1 MVFNIAIALA
11 LMEMNVF
18 SALGQVLGLY
28 ANVAIA
34 WMMAVVA
41 DLVVNKPL
49 GLSPKGIEFKRAHLY
64 DVNPVG
70 VGAMGI
76 ASLLSVVAHLGA
88 FGPLAQAFSA
98 AIALVTAFV
107 AAPLIAWATKGRY
120 YLARP
125 ALPFAVEGLDSPMRV
140 VPIVPVG
147 PPSSVAALVPAAP
160 AADAGAYRRLLRCV
174 ICERDYEG
182 EDMAHCPAYQG
193 SICSLCCTLDARCDD
208 LCKPHARISAQW
220 SAALRRLLPARMAPQ
235 LDAGLASYLL
245 LMGAVVPV
253 LALLCGAVY
262 VLALRALDDEALA
275 LEPLLRQGLLH
286 IGALLLLLAG
296 IACWWLV
303 LAHQSRRVAQ
313 EESNRQT
320 RALLQ
325 EIESHRRTDAQLQQ
339 AKAQADAANQAKSR
353 YVTAISHELR
363 SPLNGILGYAQL
375 LEDDPAL
382 PAHRHEA
389 VQVIRRGGEHLLGLI
404 EGTLDIARIEAG
416 KLRLEPRPLRLRA
429 LLDELTGLFAAQA
442 AAKGLAFRVEG
453 AAALPALVRAD
464 EQRLRQILINLLG
477 NAVKFTRAGGVTL
490 RAAHTREMARFE
502 IEDSGP
508 GMDAAEVQRIFE
520 PFERGSAAGGNATG
534 GSGLGLTIARMLA
547 TLMGGE
553 LTVAST
559 PGRGTTFTLRLF
571 LPALRESALPAAVAR
586 PLTPTG
592 YRGARRR
599 LLVVDN
605 EETDRRLVTERLQ
618 PLGFT
623 LLQAAT
629 GEEALALLTHEPVDA
644 VFMDLAMPGID
655 GWQAIRGL
663 REMGLVHT
671 PVAIVSANAFDK
683 GLDNE
688 LGIGRDDFLVKPV
701 RREQLLAWLGAR
713 LALQWIEAPA
723 DAEAPLPAPQTL
735 PAVAPPAPLVLPPP
749 PHLQALHEAVRLG
762 WLRGITQR
770 LDAIEAEHRE
780 CAGFVAHMR
789 QLARRFQ
796 LDTMNGLLREALP

>member
-1 MVFNIAIALA
+1 
-11 LMEMNVF
+11 
-18 SALGQVLGLY
+18 VLGLY

-76 ASLLSVVAHLGA
+76 ASLLSVAAHLGA

-125 ALPFAVEGLDSPMRV
+125 ALPFPV
-140 VPIVPVG
+140 VPIVALRPPLQGAPLPRPARLPPRPV
-147 PPSSVAALVPAAP
+147 P
-160 AADAGAYRRLLRCV
+160 YRRLLRCV

-193 SICSLCCTLDARCDD
+193 AICSLCCTLDARCDD

-245 LMGAVVPV
+245 LMGFVVPL
-253 LALLCGAVY
+253 LALLCGAAY

-363 SPLNGILGYAQL
+363 TPLNSILGYAQL

-382 PAHRHEA
+382 PAA
-389 VQVIRRGGEHLLGLI
+389 PARGGAGHPPRRRAP
-404 EGTLDIARIEAG
+404 ARPHRGHAG
-416 KLRLEPRPLRLRA
+416 HRA
-429 LLDELTGLFAAQA
+429 HRGRQA
-442 AAKGLAFRVEG
+442 AARAAPAAPARAARRADGAVRGAGGGQGPGLPRRRRGHAAGAGARRR
-453 AAALPALVRAD
+453 AAAA
-464 EQRLRQILINLLG
+464 QILINLLG
-477 NAVKFTRAGGVTL
+477 NAVKFTRAGASRCARRT
-490 RAAHTREMARFE
+490 RARWRASRSRT
-502 IEDSGP
+502 
-508 GMDAAEVQRIFE
+508 AAPAWTPPRCSASSS
-520 PFERGSAAGGNATG
+520 PSSAA
-534 GSGLGLTIARMLA
+534 R
-547 TLMGGE
+547 
-553 LTVAST
+553 
-559 PGRGTTFTLRLF
+559 R
-571 LPALRESALPAAVAR
+571 PAA
-586 PLTPTG
+586 TP
-592 YRGARRR
+592 
-599 LLVVDN
+599 
-605 EETDRRLVTERLQ
+605 
-618 PLGFT
+618 P
-623 LLQAAT
+623 AA
-629 GEEALALLTHEPVDA
+629 A
-644 VFMDLAMPGID
+644 
-655 GWQAIRGL
+655 
-663 REMGLVHT
+663 
-671 PVAIVSANAFDK
+671 VSA
-683 GLDNE
+683 
-688 LGIGRDDFLVKPV
+688 
-701 RREQLLAWLGAR
+701 
-713 LALQWIEAPA
+713 
-723 DAEAPLPAPQTL
+723 
-735 PAVAPPAPLVLPPP
+735 
-749 PHLQALHEAVRLG
+749 
-762 WLRGITQR
+762 
-770 LDAIEAEHRE
+770 
-780 CAGFVAHMR
+780 
-789 QLARRFQ
+789 
-796 LDTMNGLLREALP
+796 